1 MLTILLVTVGV
12 ILLTIGLVK
21 LVDKFIPTKFKPVLM
36 IALWA
41 LIAFLGY
48 NTYMSVYGPIQFNK
62 VKIKRYQAAINGL
75 KDIRDAQLAHRQV
88 TGRFASKFENLVKF
102 IDTAEFT
109 ITQRKDSTVIDEEEN
124 KRLGLNSMTKEIVI
138 IDTLGTRSVK
148 DSIFKNSDKY
158 KTMMNLPEGVG
169 KPGDKYQLKA
179 GFIDMNEV
187 RVPVFEAFVMKDV
200 ILHDQDKNL
209 VNQEKEVLSQV
220 VGVQGDAIRVG
231 SMEEAQTV
239 GNWAQLYDT
248 EQKD

>member
-21 LVDKFIPTKFKPVLM
+21 LVDKFIPTKFKPILT

-48 NTYMSVYGPIQFNK
+48 NTYMSIYAPIKFNEVK
-62 VKIKRYQAAINGL
+62 VKRYKAAISGL
-75 KDIRDAQLAHRQV
+75 KDIRDAQIAHRQV
-88 TGRFASKFENLVKF
+88 TGKFSGKFEDLIKF

-109 ITQRKDSTVIDEEEN
+109 ITQRKDSTVIDNEAN
-124 KRLGLNSMTKEIVI
+124 KRFGLNSMTKEIVV
-138 IDTLGTRSVK
+138 IDTLGTASVK
-148 DSIFKNSDKY
+148 DSIFKNSNRY

-179 GFIDMNEV
+179 GFIDIGDV
-187 RVPVFEAFVMKDV
+187 VVPVFEAFVMKDV
-200 ILHDQDKNL
+200 VLYDQDKNL